1 MKSQTL
7 TGWMLV
13 PPAFIGLIDSAY
25 IAINSLQGFIVP
37 CGWAG
42 GCDQVLNSP
51 YARVSGV
58 SIAWAG
64 LLFYAVVAGAGTFAI
79 FGFSGQLR
87 FTLMAS
93 ILAFAFTLYLL
104 YLQAVVLKAFC
115 DYCLLSAFLVTL
127 ILAIHLFARPWDR
140 ARRKT

>member
-1 MKSQTL
+1 MKRQTL

-13 PPAFIGLIDSAY
+13 PPAFIGLVDSAY

-58 SIAWAG
+58 SIAG
-64 LLFYAVVAGAGTFAI
+64 SFDSLLWPALSHSHLPSTYFI
-79 FGFSGQLR
+79 CRLS
-87 FTLMAS
+87 S
-93 ILAFAFTLYLL
+93 
-104 YLQAVVLKAFC
+104 LKPSVIIAC
-115 DYCLLSAFLVTL
+115 FL
-127 ILAIHLFARPWDR
+127 HFWSH
-140 ARRKT
+140 

>member
-1 MKSQTL
+1 MKRQTL

-13 PPAFIGLIDSAY
+13 PPTFIGLVDSAY

-42 GCDQVLNSP
+42 GCDQVLNSS
-51 YARVSGV
+51 YARVAGV
-58 SIAWAG
+58 SIAWVG
-64 LLFYAVVAGAGTFAI
+64 LLFYTVVAGGGTFAI

-93 ILAFAFTLYLL
+93 VIAFAFTLYLV
-104 YLQAVVLKAFC
+104 YLQAFVLKAFC

-140 ARRKT
+140 VRWKT